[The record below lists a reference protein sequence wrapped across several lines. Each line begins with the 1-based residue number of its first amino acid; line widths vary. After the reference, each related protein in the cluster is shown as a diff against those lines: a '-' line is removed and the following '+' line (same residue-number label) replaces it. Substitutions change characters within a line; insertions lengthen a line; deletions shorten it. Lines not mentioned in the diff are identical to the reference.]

1 MNSFSRTLKDGFS
14 IIPYSVFY
22 HIINAIFS
30 IVKIFKLS
38 GLREDH
44 LMYIVAIFKYV
55 DRPIQAVFVRQLLP
69 NTMKVTY
76 MASMPPSVI
85 N

>member
-1 MNSFSRTLKDGFS
+1 
-14 IIPYSVFY
+14 
-22 HIINAIFS
+22 
-30 IVKIFKLS
+30 
-38 GLREDH
+38 
-44 LMYIVAIFKYV
+44 MYIVAIFKYV
-55 DRPIQAVFVRQLLP
+55 DRPVQAVFVRQLLP